1 MENKKIDLTPYFDLY
16 EKQNGKPM
24 PFQARRFLTE
34 FSKQVAAFQN
44 WGVWDRRSG
53 FDPLGYEMTLSHVER
68 YLTGPRTLYNGTLP
82 AFSEH
87 LAHALTGFYMLGY
100 EAINADSEKE
110 NEAVVLSQSKLCKSP

>member
-1 MENKKIDLTPYFDLY
+1 MQNKKLDLTPYLAVF
-16 EKQNGKPM
+16 EQQNGKPM
-24 PFQARRFLTE
+24 PIQARRFLTE

-44 WGVWDRRSG
+44 WGVWDQRFG
-53 FDPLGYEMTLSHVER
+53 FDPLSYEQTLSHVER

-100 EAINADSEKE
+100 EAADSHSEKE
-110 NEAVVLSQSKLCKSP
+110 NEEACLDQAENM